1 MSDDNVMS
9 ERPREL
15 ARSGPEVGK
24 MMANENGGSGARQ
37 KEACGTRRAACQ
49 GQKNGAGGRGPLFLS
64 GYRGGQPYYLYA
76 DGTAPARSKAAAR
89 PSVLDS
95 GVVWHAGAR
104 RASLR
109 ASLHAAQCD
118 DQGGAHGQGHGS
130 GAAGRSAAVQAAAR
144 LPARAPDGMPPGLPG
159 MGHAAR
165 HGGEESA
172 EWAAM
177 RCWEEARR
185 RMRAD
190 VVAAVAQATVRHR
203 AGRRMGLPCGEQRSG
218 ASQPSTARG
227 QQHGELADPGA
238 EDSEV
243 AALRLQLEEAAV
255 AILRLQGVVASQGS
269 RVEALEEGARTSERH
284 EARWPRMHGTPARH
298 ASGARNLQAAFDD
311 AAAGSP
317 ESGAHSDLVAQA
329 EELWSEVEAVR
340 AEAAVALTA
349 VVAPAARAGARAK
362 KPDRSD
368 IPVPGQPGGEAAGLE
383 PVTAEAVAEPS
394 GDSDADGVE
403 AAEAVPAAAEAEPEL
418 TAEAA
423 AAVAQAAAVIEELK
437 SSTGRLGRY
446 FEETDEEFARR
457 MNAVGTII
465 EMEYRE
471 LYNIFRKTAGPADT
485 HAVLAER
492 YSGGVWKEGK
502 AALERRAAWLCRG
515 GMTESR
521 RSSLVRDGSEGFVG
535 GC

>member
-64 GYRGGQPYYLYA
+64 GYRDGKPYYLYA

-95 GVVWHAGAR
+95 GVAWHAGAR

-165 HGGEESA
+165 HGGEEAA
-172 EWAAM
+172 ESAAM

-203 AGRRMGLPCGEQRSG
+203 AVRRMGSPGGEQRRG
-218 ASQPSTARG
+218 APQPSTARG

-269 RVEALEEGARTSERH
+269 RVEALEEGARTSERQ
-284 EARWPRMHGTPARH
+284 EARWPRMHGPPARH

-317 ESGAHSDLVAQA
+317 ESGAHSDFGGAGGGA
-329 EELWSEVEAVR
+329 VE
-340 AEAAVALTA
+340 
-349 VVAPAARAGARAK
+349 
-362 KPDRSD
+362 
-368 IPVPGQPGGEAAGLE
+368 
-383 PVTAEAVAEPS
+383 
-394 GDSDADGVE
+394 
-403 AAEAVPAAAEAEPEL
+403 
-418 TAEAA
+418 
-423 AAVAQAAAVIEELK
+423 
-437 SSTGRLGRY
+437 
-446 FEETDEEFARR
+446 
-457 MNAVGTII
+457 
-465 EMEYRE
+465 
-471 LYNIFRKTAGPADT
+471 
-485 HAVLAER
+485 
-492 YSGGVWKEGK
+492 
-502 AALERRAAWLCRG
+502 
-515 GMTESR
+515 
-521 RSSLVRDGSEGFVG
+521 
-535 GC
+535 